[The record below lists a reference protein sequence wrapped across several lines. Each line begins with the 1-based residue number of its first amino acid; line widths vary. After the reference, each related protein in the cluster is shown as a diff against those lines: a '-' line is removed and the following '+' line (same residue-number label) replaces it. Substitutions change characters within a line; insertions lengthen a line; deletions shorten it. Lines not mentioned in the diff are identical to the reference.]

1 MGRSVILET
10 TFLIDLEREV
20 LRRLPGPAQKFLR
33 GHYDDQLCVTIVTV
47 GEMAAGPT
55 VDRRDRWEDFFRPFR
70 ILPLTLEA
78 CWEYGKAYRHLALNG
93 QLIGGNDL
101 WIAATSLAHGMP
113 LVTRNLDHF
122 KRVPSLRVISY

>member
-1 MGRSVILET
+1 MGRAIVLET
-10 TFLIDLEREV
+10 TFLVDLEREV
-20 LRRLPGPAQKFLR
+20 LRGVPGAALEFLH
-33 GHYDDQLCVTIVTV
+33 GHHDHELCVGVITV

-70 ILPLTLEA
+70 ILSLTREA
-78 CWEYGKAYRHLALNG
+78 CWEYGNAYRHLALNG

-113 LVTRNLDHF
+113 LLTCNLDHF
-122 KRVPSLRVISY
+122 RRVPGLSVVSY

>member
-1 MGRSVILET
+1 MGRSIVLET
-10 TFLIDLEREV
+10 TFLVDLEREV
-20 LRRLPGPAQKFLR
+20 LHRLPGPAREFLR
-33 GHYDDQLCVTIVTV
+33 GHRDHQLCVTFVTV

-70 ILPLTLEA
+70 ILPLSVEA

-101 WIAATSLAHGMP
+101 WIAATSMAHDMP

-122 KRVPSLRVISY
+122 KRVPGLRVISC